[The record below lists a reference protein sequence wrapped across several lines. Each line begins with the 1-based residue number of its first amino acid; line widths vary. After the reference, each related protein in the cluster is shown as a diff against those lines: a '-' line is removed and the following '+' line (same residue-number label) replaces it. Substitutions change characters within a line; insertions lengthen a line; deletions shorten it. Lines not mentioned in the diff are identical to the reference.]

1 MMYQCAN
8 LFGKGTAKCFCVC
21 YPCFHQLIEWVLPGV
36 SSCYNSEGAIKDFQ
50 KIKDKLLSELVRGGM
65 TPLLPKIE
73 HAGPP
78 EILHVHLDGC
88 IVGSIASAKIDEIV
102 NYLRRLK
109 LLSHPAVC
117 SLAVFVVSYFSCA
130 LHILLLTHR
139 AMLKF
144 CIRLRKI

>member
-1 MMYQCAN
+1 
-8 LFGKGTAKCFCVC
+8 VC
-21 YPCFHQLIEWVLPGV
+21 YPCYHHLIEWVLPGI

-50 KIKDKLLSELVRGGM
+50 KIKDKLLAELVRGGM

-88 IVGSIASAKIDEIV
+88 IVGSIASAKIVDIV
-102 NYLRRLK
+102 KYLRRLK

-117 SLAVFVVSYFSCA
+117 LLAFFLVFYLSYVLRS
-130 LHILLLTHR
+130 LLLTQRVH
-139 AMLKF
+139 A
-144 CIRLRKI
+144 

>member
-1 MMYQCAN
+1 
-8 LFGKGTAKCFCVC
+8 VC
-21 YPCFHQLIEWVLPGV
+21 YPCYHHLIEWVLPGI

-50 KIKDKLLSELVRGGM
+50 KIKDKLLAELVRGGM

-88 IVGSIASAKIDEIV
+88 IVGSIASAKIVDIV

-117 SLAVFVVSYFSCA
+117 LLAFFLVFYLSYVLRS
-130 LHILLLTHR
+130 LLLTQRVH
-139 AMLKF
+139 A
-144 CIRLRKI
+144 